1 MKIGLV
7 RRGYSPTGGAEAYLI
22 RLAKGLAAQG
32 HEPVLITSTD
42 WPEKAWPFGTM
53 HRLDAGT
60 PTAFAQA
67 VSAGNFG
74 CDLTYALDRTPGCDA
89 FRAGDG
95 VHAAWLARR
104 AKFEPPWKS
113 WFRRFNPKHGAL
125 CILEREV
132 FRTTKRVI
140 ANSRMVA
147 DEIVQWHD
155 FPADNISIIPNG
167 IGATLP
173 LIPKSEAREKLDLP
187 DDIFCALFVGTG
199 WERKGLA
206 FAVEAVDQLD
216 GDSLLLVAGRG
227 PAKKFR
233 SPRAKFLGPTRD
245 LSTLFSAADAF
256 ILPTIYDPFSNA
268 CLEGLA
274 AGLPVITTTANGF
287 SEIITPGVHG
297 SVTAPGDTD
306 GLTAALEY
314 WSENHSEAI
323 SAECRTLAQSYS
335 IERNVS
341 ATLEVLT
348 STPTDR

>member
-7 RRGYSPTGGAEAYLI
+7 RRGYSSTGGAEAYLV

-32 HEPVLITSTD
+32 HEPVLITSRE
-42 WPEKAWPFGTM
+42 WPEKAWPFGAI
-53 HRLDAGT
+53 HRLEGST

-67 VSAGNFG
+67 VAAGNFG

-104 AKFEPPWKS
+104 AKFEPAWKS

-147 DEIVQWHD
+147 DEIVKWHD
-155 FPADNISIIPNG
+155 FPAERISIIPNG
-167 IGATLP
+167 ISATLP
-173 LIPKSEAREKLDLP
+173 LMPKAEAREKLQIDE
-187 DDIFCALFVGTG
+187 DIFCVLFVGSG
-199 WERKGLA
+199 WERKGLR
-206 FAVEAVDQLD
+206 FAVEAIDQLED
-216 GDSLLLVAGRG
+216 DALLLVAGRG

-233 SPRAKFLGPTRD
+233 SPHARFLGPTRD
-245 LSTLFSAADAF
+245 LTALFSAADAL
-256 ILPTIYDPFSNA
+256 ILPTLYDPFSNA

-297 SVTAPGDTD
+297 SVVEPGNVAGLATA
-306 GLTAALEY
+306 LKY
-314 WSENHSEAI
+314 WASHHSEDI
-323 SAECRTLAQSYS
+323 SEQCRKLAQSCS
-335 IERNVS
+335 IERNVT

-348 STPTDR
+348 AEGAG

>member
-7 RRGYSPTGGAEAYLI
+7 RRGYSSTGGAEAYLV

-32 HEPVLITSTD
+32 HEPVLITSME
-42 WPEKAWPFGTM
+42 WPEQAWPFGSI
-53 HRLDAGT
+53 HRLDGST

-67 VSAGNFG
+67 VAAGNFG
-74 CDLTYALDRTPGCDA
+74 CDLTYALDRTPGCEA

-104 AKFEPPWKS
+104 AKFEPAWKS

-147 DEIVQWHD
+147 DEIVEWHD
-155 FPADNISIIPNG
+155 FPAERISIIPNG
-167 IGATLP
+167 ISATLP
-173 LIPKSEAREKLDLP
+173 LMPKAEAREKLQIDE
-187 DDIFCALFVGTG
+187 DIFCALFVGSG
-199 WERKGLA
+199 WERKGLR
-206 FAVEAVDQLD
+206 FAVEAIEQLED
-216 GDSLLLVAGRG
+216 DALLLVAGRG

-233 SPRAKFLGPTRD
+233 SPRARFLGPTRD
-245 LSTLFSAADAF
+245 LTALFSAADAF
-256 ILPTIYDPFSNA
+256 ILPTLYDPFSNA

-287 SEIITPGVHG
+287 SEIITPDVHG
-297 SVTAPGDTD
+297 SVVEPGDVA
-306 GLTAALEY
+306 GLATALQY
-314 WSENHSEAI
+314 WASHHSEEI
-323 SAECRTLAQSYS
+323 SEQCRVLAQSYS
-335 IERNVS
+335 IERNVT

-348 STPTDR
+348 AEGAG